1 MEKRSK
7 SIKHRML
14 DIYAKAG
21 VLVVL
26 LIMCIILSLAT
37 DRFLQPRNLIN
48 VVRQIAFYAMIGLGS
63 MCIIITAGI
72 DMSPGSVVGVTSVL
86 VALNG
91 GRDQGSVLLWLI
103 ITIVIGAV
111 FGLVNGGLIAYCKM
125 PPFIVTLGTQIIG
138 RGVALLI
145 TNGRPVSPLNSSL
158 EFLGGGSIGFL
169 PMPIILLIICSLITW
184 YILRYTKIGRHI
196 YAIGGNEQAAKVSG
210 INVRLVKLFVYVFA
224 SILAAVAGLSLTGRV
239 ASGQPSLGDGYEL
252 FAIAGAVIGGTSLS
266 GGAGTVYGVI
276 CGSLVI
282 GVLNNGMDLLGLS
295 GYWQQ
300 VAQGS
305 IIILAVL
312 LDIIRQNA
320 SKKA

>member
-1 MEKRSK
+1 M
-7 SIKHRML
+7 
-14 DIYAKAG
+14 
-21 VLVVL
+21 
-26 LIMCIILSLAT
+26 
-37 DRFLQPRNLIN
+37 
-48 VVRQIAFYAMIGLGS
+48 
-63 MCIIITAGI
+63 
-72 DMSPGSVVGVTSVL
+72 
-86 VALNG
+86 
-91 GRDQGSVLLWLI
+91 

-111 FGLVNGGLIAYCKM
+111 FGLINGGLVAYCKM

-138 RGVALLI
+138 RGAALLI
-145 TNGRPVSPLNSSL
+145 TNGRPVSPVDSKL

-169 PMPIILLIICSLITW
+169 PMPIILMVICSLLTW
-184 YILRYTKIGRHI
+184 YMLRYTKIGRHI

-210 INVRLVKLFVYVFA
+210 INVKRVKLFVYVFA
-224 SILAAVAGLSLTGRV
+224 SIMAAIAGLSLTGRV

-312 LDIIRQNA
+312 LDIVRQNA

>member
-1 MEKRSK
+1 MKQKKSMKR
-7 SIKHRML
+7 RML

-37 DRFLQPRNLIN
+37 DRFIQPRNLIN

-86 VALNG
+86 VALNA
-91 GRDQGSVLLWLI
+91 GRGQGSVLFWLV

-111 FGLVNGGLIAYCKM
+111 FGLINGGLVAYCKM

-145 TNGRPVSPLNSSL
+145 TNGRPVSPVDSKL

-169 PMPIILLIICSLITW
+169 PMPIILMVICSLLTW
-184 YILRYTKIGRHI
+184 YMLRYTKIGRHI

-210 INVRLVKLFVYVFA
+210 INVKRVKLFVYVFA
-224 SILAAVAGLSLTGRV
+224 SIMAAIAGLSLTGRV

-312 LDIIRQNA
+312 LDIVRQNA